1 MVSVKTFIATSAA
14 LIAAFVNVEAAVA
27 PTYPSPGTIQ
37 VQGQSYDITWTFDGK
52 NASETYQIDFMTGSN
67 LEQKKLAT
75 VATGVPANLLKYP
88 FVAPQVSPNSA
99 VYFFMFT
106 GSQGDQAWTTRFGI
120 VAANGDKLTPEPQQT
135 QPTGEKIP
143 WGDGKLLTAI
153 SGNNSS
159 ASSAPAAAASSSA
172 PVVAAAAASSAA
184 PSSSSAPI
192 VVAAAATSSTP
203 ASVPS
208 AVTSIAPSSVAQKS
222 ASAGSMVKPAF
233 SLIAAGAAGYMLI

>member
-184 PSSSSAPI
+184 PSSSAPI

-208 AVTSIAPSSVAQKS
+208 AVTSTAPSSVAQKS
-222 ASAGSMVKPAF
+222 TSAGSMVKPAL
-233 SLIAAGAAGYMLI
+233 SLIAVGAAGYMLI